1 MVYYFYK
8 KLTLTVK
15 LNKNRKKTFKVQF
28 FSYTKS
34 NSCGVLIAYFRTGT
48 FIVKKQQ
55 TDKEV
60 RILTLDVSITD
71 SDTS

>member
-15 LNKNRKKTFKVQF
+15 LNKNRKKTLKVQF
-28 FSYTKS
+28 FSHRKS

-60 RILTLDVSITD
+60 RILILDVSVND